1 MKKLFIISSVVGAT
15 MLYSC
20 SQNKQK
26 AENTQEDPI
35 EHSCYQSVVG
45 KDSAALTIHQIN
57 DKIEGELSFNFFE
70 KDDSKGQIRGEFKG
84 DTLFVD
90 YDFSAEGV
98 NSRNPLVFLKKDGK
112 LHQGYGEIETYLGKT
127 YFKDHSALKFENGF
141 VFEAIDCPQ

>member
-1 MKKLFIISSVVGAT
+1 MKKLFIISFAVGAT
-15 MLYSC
+15 ILYSC

-26 AENTQEDPI
+26 LESTQEEI
-35 EHSCYQSVVG
+35 TEQACYQAVVG
-45 KDSAALTIHQIN
+45 KDSAALIINQVN
-57 DKIEGELSFNFFE
+57 DKIDGELSFNFFE
-70 KDDSKGQIRGEFKG
+70 KDDTQGKIKGEFKG

-112 LHQGYGEIETYLGKT
+112 LYQGYGEIETYLGKT

-141 VFEAIDCPQ
+141 VFEAVDCPQ